1 MSDNRIGAES
11 REALR
16 ARHSAKWRQYP
27 DDVLPLFVAEMDY
40 PIAEPVKRILTDLV
54 NANDLGYLGA
64 IPEIAPAFAE
74 FAEKRWGWT
83 PDTSHLKLACD
94 VGVATVEFLRA
105 NHAKSV
111 VVTSPVYSGFWS
123 WLTELNVDIVDVPLT
138 DAFDMD
144 FAGIEKAFAS
154 GVRFFLL
161 CNPHNPLGRV
171 FGREEL
177 LALAQLADKYG
188 ATVIADEIHAPL
200 TFPGTEFVPYLS
212 LGPAAERTGVLVTS
226 TSKSWNLA
234 GLKAAFLLVHE
245 DKAAMFDQLPA
256 SMHYRSSILGAFSMA
271 TAYSEGV
278 PWLDTTIDTIVAARD
293 HFANELERLL
303 PGAHLEWMPDAGYL
317 AWIDVSGLGLGETP
331 NERILT
337 DAKVALVAGTNCGPA
352 YVNHVRI
359 NFATSH
365 EIITEALERI
375 AKIVESVKSH

>member
-1 MSDNRIGAES
+1 M
-11 REALR
+11 
-16 ARHSAKWRQYP
+16 YP

-40 PIAEPVKRILTDLV
+40 PIAKPIKQTLTDFV
-54 NANDLGYLGA
+54 NSNDLGYLGSV
-64 IPEIAPAFAE
+64 PEIAPAFTD

-83 PDTSHLKLACD
+83 PDRSHFRLACD

-105 NHAKSV
+105 NNAESV
-111 VVTSPVYSGFWS
+111 IVTSPVYSGFWS
-123 WLTELNVDIVDVPLT
+123 WLKELDVDIVDVPLT
-138 DAFDMD
+138 DTFDMD
-144 FAGIEKAFAS
+144 FAGIEKAFLS
-154 GVRFFLL
+154 GVKFFLL

-177 LALAQLADKYG
+177 LTLAELADKFG

-212 LGPAAERTGVLVTS
+212 LGPVAERTGVLVTS

-234 GLKAAFLLVHE
+234 GLKAAFLLTHE
-245 DKAAMFDQLPA
+245 DKAATFEKLPA
-256 SMHYRSSILGAFSMA
+256 SMHYRASILGAFSMA
-271 TAYSEGV
+271 TAYTEGV
-278 PWLDTTIDTIVAARD
+278 PWLDSTIETIIAARD
-293 HFANELERLL
+293 HLATELERLL
-303 PGAHLEWMPDAGYL
+303 PNAKLEWLPDAGYL

-337 DAKVALVAGTNCGPA
+337 DAKVALVAGTQCGPE

-365 EIITEALERI
+365 DIITEALERI
-375 AKIVESVKSH
+375 AAIV